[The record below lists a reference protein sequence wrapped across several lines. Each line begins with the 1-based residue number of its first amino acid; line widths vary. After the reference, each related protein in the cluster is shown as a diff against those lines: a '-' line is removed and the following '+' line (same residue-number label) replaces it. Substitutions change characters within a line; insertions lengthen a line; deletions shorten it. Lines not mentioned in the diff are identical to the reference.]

1 MVGTNLSCDLLFSV
15 WESTYGDFESR
26 PKDTAT
32 GAWSQGGP
40 CMWAPSLGSVC
51 IKLQASK
58 PKVTAT
64 KVSVLKEAWNFLHR
78 QPGMGMA
85 LFSLLKQSV
94 FRLFSRAADSHPL
107 LWLMDF

>member
-1 MVGTNLSCDLLFSV
+1 METSSPDPRIQPLEPGARVGPAC
-15 WESTYGDFESR
+15 GR
-26 PKDTAT
+26 P
-32 GAWSQGGP
+32 AW
-40 CMWAPSLGSVC
+40 AL
-51 IKLQASK
+51 
-58 PKVTAT
+58 
-64 KVSVLKEAWNFLHR
+64 SVLNYRPLNPKSQPLKSLYSEAWNFLHR